1 MNYYIKRDDKE
12 YGPYSLAD
20 LQRYMQSGEISPTD
34 LCRSDGMTDLRPVS
48 EIVGNIPAPQP
59 VQSVGSVYG
68 GTGMSARSLAQ
79 LAVPPAMHWGLVF
92 LLALV
97 TCGIFSLIWVFVQ
110 CAFVKK
116 LDPEN
121 KSQMYLFLYLGLS
134 LGIPFSLGFLGA
146 LTHNQ
151 SLAMLSP
158 IGQLAGLV
166 CYIVAVF
173 GMKSSLETYYNSKE
187 PIGLKL
193 SGVMVF
199 FFNVL
204 YFQYHF
210 NEITNRKKAMV
221 VTA

>member
-1 MNYYIKRDDKE
+1 
-12 YGPYSLAD
+12 
-20 LQRYMQSGEISPTD
+20 
-34 LCRSDGMTDLRPVS
+34 
-48 EIVGNIPAPQP
+48 
-59 VQSVGSVYG
+59 
-68 GTGMSARSLAQ
+68 
-79 LAVPPAMHWGLVF
+79 
-92 LLALV
+92 
-97 TCGIFSLIWVFVQ
+97 
-110 CAFVKK
+110 
-116 LDPEN
+116 
-121 KSQMYLFLYLGLS
+121 MYLLLYLGLS

-210 NEITNRKKAMV
+210 NEIANRKKAMV